1 MAVPDS
7 VVERIARAFLDAAER
22 EPDAQK
28 RSRLRMLGEGLLGFG
43 RMSPPTPSRTR
54 RCYRSARDDHDRREV
69 AAGADHRSVRC
80 CCAKWAGCSGVG
92 GLAGRQIR
100 ADSGTTA
107 SITTASTSAT
117 AWTSLR
123 PAA

>member
-43 RMSPPTPSRTR
+43 K
-54 RCYRSARDDHDRREV
+54 DV
-69 AAGADHRSVRC
+69 AANAV
-80 CCAKWAGCSGVG
+80 AN
-92 GLAGRQIR
+92 
-100 ADSGTTA
+100 
-107 SITTASTSAT
+107 
-117 AWTSLR
+117 
-123 PAA
+123 AAMLPFSS